1 MIKNLA
7 AGLAALATA
16 VHATVTYG
24 QADEPEHAR
33 MKLVSEHDTLVPG
46 ATNWLGVTFEIDPGW
61 HLYWNG
67 QNDTGFPI
75 KLTPKL
81 PEGFKAGVLQWP
93 APSRHISPG
102 DLLDHIYEKRVTLLL
117 PVEVPPEAKPDTL
130 ATFSVQGE
138 WLVCKSAC
146 VAGAGESSISLKVAA
161 PKGTPR
167 GGSSATLFAEA
178 RARVPKA
185 LNEEAP
191 EAVFEWSGG
200 KLVVKV
206 RDAKDL
212 AFYPGSESTLPSD
225 LVRSGE
231 AKGDTLEF
239 AFETAAE
246 TDRLVG
252 VLEVNARQ
260 SDEKPRVYWID
271 SRRSGANREG
281 VGTSKK

>member
-1 MIKNLA
+1 MATQEISDGSYTAVRNKDTNEVTIRGTLRLNGTAEYAPIMALLEEALA
-7 AGLAALATA
+7 AGM
-16 VHATVTYG
+16 VTVDLRG
-24 QADEPEHAR
+24 
-33 MKLVSEHDTLVPG
+33 
-46 ATNWLGVTFEIDPGW
+46 
-61 HLYWNG
+61 
-67 QNDTGFPI
+67 
-75 KLTPKL
+75 
-81 PEGFKAGVLQWP
+81 LQF
-93 APSRHISPG
+93 
-102 DLLDHIYEKRVTLLL
+102 LN
-117 PVEVPPEAKPDTL
+117 
-130 ATFSVQGE
+130 
-138 WLVCKSAC
+138 
-146 VAGAGESSISLKVAA
+146 SSGIAFLM
-161 PKGTPR
+161 R
-167 GGSSATLFAEA
+167 FA
-178 RARVPKA
+178 
-185 LNEEAP
+185 
-191 EAVFEWSGG
+191 
-200 KLVVKV
+200 VKV